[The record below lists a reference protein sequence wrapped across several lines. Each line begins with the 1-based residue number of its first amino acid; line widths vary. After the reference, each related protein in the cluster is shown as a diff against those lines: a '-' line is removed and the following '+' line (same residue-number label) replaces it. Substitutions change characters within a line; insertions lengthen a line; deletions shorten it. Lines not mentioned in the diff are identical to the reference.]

1 MNYYLLLIQFIF
13 TLVGLFLLWQ
23 GLGYFRRMRQ
33 YKKLKSMPF
42 PKSYEIILRKL
53 DLYKILSPA
62 HKEKLQLLILLFIAN
77 KKFVGVKMTLNDEI
91 KVIIA
96 FYACLMRIGFDLGE
110 KDHVSTVIVYP
121 KHFLVNETH
130 SSGGINHNETSV
142 LEGQSANG
150 TVVISWQDIKYNI
163 VQQEKDNVI
172 IHEFAHELDFE
183 DGFADGTP
191 MLEGSNY
198 RRWSEVF
205 SNAFD
210 TLREQTG
217 EEKSSERILLLGTYA
232 LTNEAEFFAV
242 CSERFFE
249 TPKAFKAYFPK
260 LYQELKNFYKLD
272 TEALFKDRSET

>member
-1 MNYYLLLIQFIF
+1 MSYYLLLIQFIF

-42 PKSYEIILRKL
+42 PESYEGILQKL
-53 DLYKILSPA
+53 RQYKNLSPV

-77 KKFVGVKMTLNDEI
+77 KEFVGVKMTLNDEI

-96 FYACLMRIGFDLGE
+96 FYACLMRLGFDLGE
-110 KDHVSTVIVYP
+110 KDHVRTVIVYP

-150 TVVISWQDIKYNI
+150 TVAISWQDIKYNI

-210 TLREQTG
+210 SLREQTG
-217 EEKSSERILLLGTYA
+217 KEKSSESILLLGTYA

-260 LYQELKNFYKLD
+260 LYQELKDFYRLD
-272 TEALFKDRSET
+272 TEVIFKDLLET

>member
-1 MNYYLLLIQFIF
+1 MNYYLILIQFIF
-13 TLVGLFLLWQ
+13 ALVGLFFLWQ
-23 GLGYFRRMRQ
+23 SIGYFRRMRQ

-42 PKSYEIILRKL
+42 PKSYEGILQKL
-53 DLYKILSPA
+53 HLYKNLSPI
-62 HKEKLQLLILLFIAN
+62 HKEKLQLLILIFIAN
-77 KKFVGVKMTLNDEI
+77 KKFIGVKMTLNDEI

-96 FYACLMRIGFDLGE
+96 FYACLMRLGFDLGE

-121 KHFLVNETH
+121 KHFIVNETH
-130 SSGGINHNETSV
+130 SSGGINHKETSI

-150 TVVISWQDIKYNI
+150 TVVISWQDIKDNI
-163 VQQEKDNVI
+163 VQQHKDNVI

-183 DGFADGTP
+183 DGLADGTP

-210 TLREQTG
+210 TLREQTDKG
-217 EEKSSERILLLGTYA
+217 ESSGRSILLGTYA

-249 TPKAFKAYFPK
+249 TPQAFKVYFPNI
-260 LYQELKNFYKLD
+260 YQELKDFYRLD
-272 TEALFKDRSET
+272 TEALFKEES